1 MDMNQTVTHLFVSA
15 FLKTTDNASCQ
26 QKDGSAEDNAD
37 PAELPERDSKDG
49 HDRRDEYDVFNYL
62 LLLWVI

>member
-1 MDMNQTVTHLFVSA
+1 MNQTVTHLFVSLPFA
-15 FLKTTDNASCQ
+15 KQLTDNASCQ

-49 HDRRDEYDVFNYL
+49 HDRRDE
-62 LLLWVI
+62 